1 MYCQPG
7 HLLSENEWIW
17 GQGERQCM
25 PFTSAVAFDT
35 PLSIH
40 IFKFVCYTGCTD
52 NLHGWKMVGC
62 AGSEGRD
69 SWVIVYLEITSRL
82 PSGSVL
88 GSILLHI
95 FIYDL
100 EEAMDVTL
108 IKLACDTTL
117 MVVSGEPVDT
127 CKGRAAVQR
136 ERTQEW
142 VNRSPAK
149 FNKDKCHV
157 LHLGRRNP

>member
-1 MYCQPG
+1 M
-7 HLLSENEWIW
+7 EN
-17 GQGERQCM
+17 
-25 PFTSAVAFDT
+25 
-35 PLSIH
+35 
-40 IFKFVCYTGCTD
+40 
-52 NLHGWKMVGC
+52 GWV
-62 AGSEGRD
+62 GSEGRD

-95 FIYDL
+95 FIYDS

-117 MVVSGEPVDT
+117 LVVSGGPVDT

-136 ERTQEW
+136 ERMEEW
-142 VNRSPAK
+142 AKKSPVK